1 MEYLPSVEQ
10 SSCFFC
16 YFSQYANAFVLS
28 LHPNYPMNLMAEFNI
43 NILGCGSALPTTR
56 HLATS
61 QVVDLRDKLYMI
73 DCGEGTQV
81 QMRRMR
87 VRFGRL
93 AHIFI
98 SHLHGDHCFGLPGLI
113 STLGMLGRTGELVVH
128 GPKEVESYLRPVM
141 DLFCRG
147 MEFEVRFNPVDT
159 RSHSLVMEDRS
170 LSVYSIPLK
179 HRIPTCG
186 YLFAEKPKEA
196 HIIREMTDFYQVP
209 VRCMK
214 DIKQGLDYVTPEG
227 EVVPNSRLTR
237 PAAPPKRY
245 AFCSDTAYNRS
256 IIPIIEGVDLLYHEA
271 TFAECDLARAKET
284 FHSTARQAAEIARDA
299 RVKRLVIGHYSARYE
314 DLSELHREAEAVFP
328 GTILGNEGM
337 VITV

>member
-73 DCGEGTQV
+73 DCGEGAQV

>member
-1 MEYLPSVEQ
+1 
-10 SSCFFC
+10 
-16 YFSQYANAFVLS
+16 
-28 LHPNYPMNLMAEFNI
+28 MAEFNI

-61 QVVDLRDKLYMI
+61 QIVDLRDKLYMI

-128 GPKEVESYLRPVM
+128 GPKEVETYLRPVM

-214 DIKQGLDYVTPEG
+214 DIKQGEDYVTPEG

-256 IIPIIEGVDLLYHEA
+256 IIPIIEGADLLYHEA

-299 RVKRLVIGHYSARYE
+299 HVKRLVIGHYSARYE

-328 GTILGNEGM
+328 GTILGNDGT
-337 VITV
+337 VIPV

>member
-256 IIPIIEGVDLLYHEA
+256 IIPIVEGVDLLYHEA

>member
-1 MEYLPSVEQ
+1 
-10 SSCFFC
+10 
-16 YFSQYANAFVLS
+16 
-28 LHPNYPMNLMAEFNI
+28 MAEFNI

-61 QVVDLRDKLYMI
+61 QIVDLRGKLYMI

-128 GPKEVESYLRPVM
+128 GPKEVETYLRPVM

-214 DIKQGLDYVTPEG
+214 DIKQGQDYVTPEG

-256 IIPIIEGVDLLYHEA
+256 IIPIIEGADLLYHEA

-299 RVKRLVIGHYSARYE
+299 HVKRLVIGHYSARYE

-328 GTILGNEGM
+328 GTILGNEGT
-337 VITV
+337 VIPV

>member
-1 MEYLPSVEQ
+1 M
-10 SSCFFC
+10 FFC

-28 LHPNYPMNLMAEFNI
+28 LHPNYPKDLMAEFNI

-61 QVVDLRDKLYMI
+61 QIVDLRDKLYMI

-128 GPKEVESYLRPVM
+128 GPKEVETYLRPVM

-214 DIKQGLDYVTPEG
+214 DIKQGQDYVTPEG

-256 IIPIIEGVDLLYHEA
+256 IIPIIEGADLLYHEA

-299 RVKRLVIGHYSARYE
+299 HVKRLVIGHYSARYE

-328 GTILGNEGM
+328 GTILGNEGT
-337 VITV
+337 VIPV

>member
-1 MEYLPSVEQ
+1 
-10 SSCFFC
+10 
-16 YFSQYANAFVLS
+16 
-28 LHPNYPMNLMAEFNI
+28 MAEFNI

-61 QVVDLRDKLYMI
+61 QIVDLRDKLYMI

-128 GPKEVESYLRPVM
+128 GPKEVETYLRPVM

-214 DIKQGLDYVTPEG
+214 DIKQGQDYVTPEG

-256 IIPIIEGVDLLYHEA
+256 IIPIIEGADLLYHEA

-299 RVKRLVIGHYSARYE
+299 HVKRLVIGHYSARYE

-328 GTILGNEGM
+328 GTKLGNEGT
-337 VITV
+337 VIPV

>member
-1 MEYLPSVEQ
+1 
-10 SSCFFC
+10 
-16 YFSQYANAFVLS
+16 
-28 LHPNYPMNLMAEFNI
+28 MAEFNI

-61 QVVDLRDKLYMI
+61 QIVDLRDKLYMI

-128 GPKEVESYLRPVM
+128 GPKEVETYLRPVM

-147 MEFEVRFNPVDT
+147 MEFEVRSNPVDT

-214 DIKQGLDYVTPEG
+214 DIKQGQDYVTPEG

-256 IIPIIEGVDLLYHEA
+256 IIPIIEGADLLYHEA

-299 RVKRLVIGHYSARYE
+299 HVKRLVIGHYSARYE

-328 GTILGNEGM
+328 GTILGNEGT
-337 VITV
+337 VIPV